1 MKKSIKVLSIIIAFL
16 NFIMCFGT
24 KSVYASDDIT
34 GFANEV
40 AKMINEIRIENGINP
55 VKTAPILMQMADD
68 RAKELTDFYSHNRPG
83 GSKWYTILKD
93 YNLGT
98 DRYAGENIAAG
109 YISPEE
115 VIDGWMNSSGHRST
129 ILNSNYDYVCVGV
142 RYKDDD
148 PDYYFYYWDCIFIS
162 GDSFEGE
169 YDPSYYEKQT
179 TTTTTAT
186 TTTELTTTTRATTTT
201 TTTTTTTSTST
212 TKLTTITTDELK
224 IDKTSIILKNGEQYQ
239 ISANQSNLIYKSNN
253 NDIAIVSKNGLLT
266 AVGEG
271 DAIIS
276 VINSDSD
283 VVQLKVKVVSAYGMI
298 GDLNQDGSITISD
311 LIILQKF
318 ILGIQKITKEQAKL
332 ADLTQDNIV
341 NVLDLTILKHR
352 LLSYNMYI

>member
-1 MKKSIKVLSIIIAFL
+1 MKKSIKCLSIIIAFL
-16 NFIMCFGT
+16 NFIMCFGI
-24 KSVYASDDIT
+24 KSVYASEDIT

-68 RAKELTDFYSHNRPG
+68 RAKELTDFYSHNRPD

-162 GDSFEGE
+162 GDSFEEE
-169 YDPSYYEKQT
+169 YDPIYYEKVTTTTPAVTTTSLT
-179 TTTTTAT
+179 TTTTIT
-186 TTTELTTTTRATTTT
+186 T
-201 TTTTTTTSTST
+201 TST
-212 TKLTTITTDELK
+212 TKLTTIITDELK
-224 IDKTSIILKNGEQYQ
+224 IDKTSIVLKNGEQYQ
-239 ISANQSNLIYKSNN
+239 IFANQSNLIYKSNN

-271 DAIIS
+271 NAIIS
-276 VINSDSD
+276 VINSDLD
-283 VVQLKVKVVSAYGMI
+283 VVQLKVKVVSAYGMS
-298 GDLNQDGSITISD
+298 GDLNQDDSVTISD

-332 ADLTQDNIV
+332 ADLTKDNVI
-341 NVLDLTILKHR
+341 NVFDLTILKHI
-352 LLSYNMYI
+352 LLSYKL